1 MPKDSTTS
9 QPATAA
15 KSPKPTEPR
24 PIRRNGPSPE
34 ELAELER
41 LLSLCEVQSV
51 RSGVPFPLGATIRAN
66 GVNFAVFSRHATGV
80 RLDLFD
86 RPTDTMP
93 SRTILLN
100 PARNKTGDVWH
111 VWLEGIRPGQ
121 LYGYRFAGPYS
132 PNEGHRFNPDKLVV
146 DPCATAIAPAP
157 GHSYLTALGY
167 DPASPLRDLS
177 YSTADNAATAPKCV
191 VTHPDFDWQ
200 DDQPLRHPWESTVI
214 YELHVRGFTIHP
226 SSGAA
231 FPGTYHGLTEKIP
244 YLKDLGVTA
253 VELMPVQEFNEFH
266 MPRINPHTGK
276 RLKNFW
282 GYDPLNFFSPKASYA
297 SVREQGAQVLE
308 FKEMVSAFHRA
319 GLEVIVDVVFNHT
332 VEGNEMGPTVCFRGV
347 DNSIYYWLA
356 EDKRYYRDFSGTGQ
370 TLNATHPVVRDH
382 ILDALR
388 YWVIE
393 MHVDGFRFDLASVL
407 GRDRNGNVLSDAPLL
422 ERIAEDP
429 ILRDAK
435 LIAEAWDA
443 AGAYQVGGFSYHRW
457 AEWNGRYRDDVRKF
471 WRGDEG
477 MAPYFASRISGS
489 YDLYHGSGKGP
500 ECSINFVTCHDGFT
514 LNDLVSYSQKHNE
527 DNGEG
532 NRDGTNADYSSN
544 YGVEG
549 ETKDPAINTLRCRQ
563 IKNMLLTLAIS
574 RGVPMLLAGDEFRRT
589 QHGNNNAYCQDNETS
604 WVDWTLLQSNRDI
617 FQFARGMLAFRRAHQ
632 VLRREAYYTQDELH
646 WFDPRGNQPDWF
658 DARLKSLAC
667 LIQGQDGP
675 DLYLIFNSSNNA
687 ARFVLPDP
695 RSGRWRLA
703 ADTTRP
709 TPRNFYTPGSE
720 VLLRNPQGYLIA
732 ANAAA
737 ILVAG

>member
-1 MPKDSTTS
+1 MPKDSS
-9 QPATAA
+9 SSKSAIPEKNEGSLEPLAT
-15 KSPKPTEPR
+15 
-24 PIRRNGPSPE
+24 RRNGPSPDE
-34 ELAELER
+34 IAEMER

-80 RLDLFD
+80 RLDLFNRAKD
-86 RPTDTMP
+86 SMP
-93 SRTILLN
+93 ARTILLN
-100 PARNKTGDVWH
+100 PIRNKTGDVWH

-132 PNEGHRFNPDKLVV
+132 PHEGHRFNPDKLVV
-146 DPCATAIAPAP
+146 DTCATAIAPVP
-157 GHSYLTALGY
+157 GRSYRKALGY
-167 DPASPLRDLS
+167 EPSSPQRDLS
-177 YSTADNAATAPKCV
+177 YSTKDNAATAPKCV

-200 DDQPLRHPWESTVI
+200 DDQPLRLPWESTVI

-226 SSGAA
+226 TAGVA
-231 FPGTYHGLTEKIP
+231 FPGTYHALTEKIP

-253 VELMPVQEFNEFH
+253 VELMPVQEFNEYH

-276 RLKNFW
+276 HLRNYW
-282 GYDPLNFFSPKASYA
+282 GYDPVNFFSPKASYA
-297 SVREQGAQVLE
+297 SVHAEGAQVLE
-308 FKEMVSAFHRA
+308 FKEMVRGFHRA

-332 VEGNEMGPTVCFRGV
+332 VEGNEMGPTVCLRGI
-347 DNSIYYWLA
+347 DNAIYYWLA

-370 TLNATHPVVRDH
+370 TVNATHPVVRDL

-407 GRDRNGNVLSDAPLL
+407 GRDRNGNVLADAPLL

-443 AGAYQVGGFSYHRW
+443 AGAYQVGGFSFHRW

-477 MAPYFASRISGS
+477 MAPYFASRITGS
-489 YDLYHGSGKGP
+489 HDLYHGSGKGP
-500 ECSINFVTCHDGFT
+500 ECSINLVTCHDGFT

-527 DNGEG
+527 ANGEG
-532 NRDGTNADYSSN
+532 NRDGTNANYSGN
-544 YGVEG
+544 YGIEG
-549 ETKDPAINTLRCRQ
+549 ASDDPAIDAVRRRQ

-574 RGVPMLLAGDEFRRT
+574 RGVPMILAGDEFRRT
-589 QHGNNNAYCQDNETS
+589 QLGNNNAYCQDNEIS
-604 WVDWTLLQSNRDI
+604 WVDWSLLQQNRDV
-617 FQFARGMLAFRRAHQ
+617 FQFARGMLAFRRAHR
-632 VLRREAYYTQDELH
+632 VLRKEAYYTPQELR
-646 WFDPRGNQPDWF
+646 WVDLKGNGPDWY
-658 DARLKSLAC
+658 DSRQKSLAC
-667 LIQGQDGP
+667 LISGQDGP
-675 DLYLIFNSSNNA
+675 DLYLMFNTEGNA
-687 ARFVLPDP
+687 VRFVLPAP

-720 VLLRNPQGYLIA
+720 SPLRNPLSYLAA

>member
-1 MPKDSTTS
+1 
-9 QPATAA
+9 
-15 KSPKPTEPR
+15 
-24 PIRRNGPSPE
+24 
-34 ELAELER
+34 
-41 LLSLCEVQSV
+41 
-51 RSGVPFPLGATIRAN
+51 
-66 GVNFAVFSRHATGV
+66 
-80 RLDLFD
+80 
-86 RPTDTMP
+86 
-93 SRTILLN
+93 
-100 PARNKTGDVWH
+100 
-111 VWLEGIRPGQ
+111 
-121 LYGYRFAGPYS
+121 
-132 PNEGHRFNPDKLVV
+132 
-146 DPCATAIAPAP
+146 
-157 GHSYLTALGY
+157 
-167 DPASPLRDLS
+167 
-177 YSTADNAATAPKCV
+177 
-191 VTHPDFDWQ
+191 
-200 DDQPLRHPWESTVI
+200 
-214 YELHVRGFTIHP
+214 
-226 SSGAA
+226 
-231 FPGTYHGLTEKIP
+231 
-244 YLKDLGVTA
+244 
-253 VELMPVQEFNEFH
+253 
-266 MPRINPHTGK
+266 
-276 RLKNFW
+276 
-282 GYDPLNFFSPKASYA
+282 
-297 SVREQGAQVLE
+297 
-308 FKEMVSAFHRA
+308 
-319 GLEVIVDVVFNHT
+319 
-332 VEGNEMGPTVCFRGV
+332 
-347 DNSIYYWLA
+347 
-356 EDKRYYRDFSGTGQ
+356 
-370 TLNATHPVVRDH
+370 
-382 ILDALR
+382 
-388 YWVIE
+388 
-393 MHVDGFRFDLASVL
+393 
-407 GRDRNGNVLSDAPLL
+407 
-422 ERIAEDP
+422 
-429 ILRDAK
+429 
-435 LIAEAWDA
+435 
-443 AGAYQVGGFSYHRW
+443 
-457 AEWNGRYRDDVRKF
+457 
-471 WRGDEG
+471 